1 MRLRL
6 PSCPGIGTLARR
18 ALCPGVVA
26 GLVLFVLPEALW
38 AAQGGAP
45 AVENGVRTFFG
56 LSPRAT
62 IWVVAQLHLL
72 FAAFVLGVPIFAVI
86 VEFIGWRTGDQRYDR
101 MAREFVKL
109 LTVAFATTAALGGLL
124 AFTLFGL
131 YPAFSGYFIS
141 IFSPSLFIYAAF
153 FFVETGI
160 LYSYYYSWD
169 RLADRKGFHIAL
181 GVLLNLAGT
190 ILVFISNAW
199 ASYMMSPTGVDE
211 TGTFVG
217 TTMQAVANPLWMP
230 LNIHRL
236 LGNVAFG
243 GFLVGAYAAVKFL
256 AARTEARRAHYD
268 WMGYVGNFIG
278 LAALIPLPFAGYYLG
293 REIYSASPVMGNNM
307 MGGAFSWTFILQ
319 GLLVGLLF
327 MIGNYYLWSGMNRI
341 PGAERYQRFV
351 KYFNVIL
358 IVCVAIW
365 LTPRNL
371 PLSAEEQLALGGQV
385 HPLLGYF
392 GLMAAKNAVINLII
406 LTTFASFLLYR
417 RANKTDLVPLSEQGG
432 AAKLVLVLSGGL
444 CLVLLGWYA
453 SVLFTLP
460 PESVGLGPEGAV
472 FIRIPAVLLVATML
486 AVVLCVGLALRD
498 RGHLAQVIY
507 VATVALA
514 VVGFLGVYGFVVM
527 VQANPL
533 LRQVAATQWL
543 ILMSGLILVTAI
555 DVLLFRGARSLGAIR
570 WGEVTARSQY
580 ALIAL
585 CVTTV
590 LTMGLMG
597 FVRSGLREG
606 WHIYGVLRDTS
617 EWGFTPTTAVMT
629 QMVGGITLVF
639 LAVVS
644 FLFWLSGLN
653 DPEDVIPR
661 ADNPLG
667 PVLEPAGQ
675 PTAGEGP

>member
-1 MRLRL
+1 MY
-6 PSCPGIGTLARR
+6 
-18 ALCPGVVA
+18 VY
-26 GLVLFVLPEALW
+26 
-38 AAQGGAP
+38 
-45 AVENGVRTFFG
+45 AV
-56 LSPRAT
+56 
-62 IWVVAQLHLL
+62 
-72 FAAFVLGVPIFAVI
+72 
-86 VEFIGWRTGDQRYDR
+86 
-101 MAREFVKL
+101 
-109 LTVAFATTAALGGLL
+109 
-124 AFTLFGL
+124 
-131 YPAFSGYFIS
+131 
-141 IFSPSLFIYAAF
+141 F

-169 RLADRKGFHIAL
+169 RLKRHKGVHITL

-199 ASYMMSPTGVDE
+199 ASYMMSPVGVDE

-217 TTMQAVANPLWMP
+217 TTMEAVMNPLWMP

-243 GFLVGAYAAVKFL
+243 GFVVGAYAAVKFL
-256 AARTEARRAHYD
+256 AARTEERRAHYD

-307 MGGAFSWTFILQ
+307 MGGEFSWTFILQ
-319 GLLVGLLF
+319 AALVGLLF
-327 MIGNYYLWSGMNRI
+327 IIGNYYLWSGMNRI

-371 PLSAEEQLALGGQV
+371 PMSAEEQLALGGQV
-385 HPLLGYF
+385 HPVLGYF
-392 GLMAAKNAVINLII
+392 GLMAAKNAVINFII

-417 RANKTDLVPLSEQGG
+417 RANKTDLVPVSEQGG
-432 AAKLVLVLSGGL
+432 GATTLMLLAGAL
-444 CLVLLGWYA
+444 CLLILGWYA
-453 SVLFTLP
+453 GVMFTLP
-460 PESVGLGPEGAV
+460 PDSLGLGPEKAIYV
-472 FIRIPAVLLVATML
+472 RIPALLLVVTMV
-486 AVVLCVGLALRD
+486 AVVVCVVLCLRD
-498 RGHLAQVIY
+498 KGRLAQVVY
-507 VATVALA
+507 MAMVALMS
-514 VVGFLGVYGFVVM
+514 VGVLGVYGFVVM

-543 ILMSGLILVTAI
+543 ILMSALILVTAI
-555 DVLLFRGARSLGAIR
+555 DVLLFRGARSLGPIR

-585 CVTTV
+585 CVTIV

-597 FVRSGLREG
+597 FVRSGLREN
-606 WHIYGVLRDTS
+606 WHIYGVVRDTS

-629 QMVGGITLVF
+629 QMVGGITLLF
-639 LAVVS
+639 LTAVS
-644 FLFWLSGLN
+644 FLFWLSGL
-653 DPEDVIPR
+653 DEKEHVPES
-661 ADNPLG
+661 
-667 PVLEPAGQ
+667 AGSD
-675 PTAGEGP
+675 

>member
-1 MRLRL
+1 MTIPGLFL
-6 PSCPGIGTLARR
+6 PDLIGAVQ
-18 ALCPGVVA
+18 AA
-26 GLVLFVLPEALW
+26 GGGGEA
-38 AAQGGAP
+38 
-45 AVENGVRTFFG
+45 VRTFFG

-101 MAREFVKL
+101 LAREFIKL

-131 YPAFSGYFIS
+131 YPAFSTYFVS
-141 IFSPSLFIYAAF
+141 IFSPSMYVYAVF

-169 RLADRKGFHIAL
+169 RLKRHKGVHITL

-199 ASYMMSPTGVDE
+199 ASYMMSPVGVDE

-217 TTMQAVANPLWMP
+217 TTMEAVMNPLWMP

-243 GFLVGAYAAVKFL
+243 GFVVGAYAAVKFL
-256 AARTEARRAHYD
+256 AARTEERRAHYD

-307 MGGAFSWTFILQ
+307 MGGEFSWTFILQ
-319 GLLVGLLF
+319 AALVGLLF
-327 MIGNYYLWSGMNRI
+327 IVGNYYLWSGMNRI

-371 PLSAEEQLALGGQV
+371 PMSAEEQLALGGQV
-385 HPLLGYF
+385 HPVLGYF
-392 GLMAAKNAVINLII
+392 GLMAAKNAVINFII

-417 RANKTDLVPLSEQGG
+417 RANKTDLVPVSEQGG
-432 AAKLVLVLSGGL
+432 GATTLMLLAGAL
-444 CLVLLGWYA
+444 CLLILGWYA
-453 SVLFTLP
+453 GVMFTLP
-460 PESVGLGPEGAV
+460 PDSLGLGPEKAIYV
-472 FIRIPAVLLVATML
+472 RIPALLLVVTMV
-486 AVVLCVGLALRD
+486 AVVVCVVLCLRD
-498 RGHLAQVIY
+498 KGRLAQVVY
-507 VATVALA
+507 MAMVALMS
-514 VVGFLGVYGFVVM
+514 VGVLGVYGFVVM

-543 ILMSGLILVTAI
+543 ILMSALILVTAI
-555 DVLLFRGARSLGAIR
+555 DVLLFRGARSLGPIR

-585 CVTTV
+585 CVTIV

-597 FVRSGLREG
+597 FVRSGLREN
-606 WHIYGVLRDTS
+606 WHIYGVVRDTS

-629 QMVGGITLVF
+629 QMVGGITLLF
-639 LAVVS
+639 LTAVS
-644 FLFWLSGLN
+644 FLFWLSGL
-653 DPEDVIPR
+653 DEKEHVP
-661 ADNPLG
+661 
-667 PVLEPAGQ
+667 EPAGSD
-675 PTAGEGP
+675 

>member
-1 MRLRL
+1 VTTTIPGLFL
-6 PSCPGIGTLARR
+6 PDLIGAVQ
-18 ALCPGVVA
+18 AA
-26 GLVLFVLPEALW
+26 GGGGEA
-38 AAQGGAP
+38 
-45 AVENGVRTFFG
+45 VRTFFG

-101 MAREFVKL
+101 LAREFIKL

-131 YPAFSGYFIS
+131 YPAFSTYFVS
-141 IFSPSLFIYAAF
+141 IFSPSMYVYAVF

-169 RLADRKGFHIAL
+169 RLKRHKGVHITL

-199 ASYMMSPTGVDE
+199 ASYMMSPVGVDE

-217 TTMQAVANPLWMP
+217 TTMEAVMNPLWMP

-243 GFLVGAYAAVKFL
+243 GFVVGAYAAVKFL
-256 AARTEARRAHYD
+256 AARTEERRAHYD

-307 MGGAFSWTFILQ
+307 MGGEFSWTFILQ
-319 GLLVGLLF
+319 AALVGLLF
-327 MIGNYYLWSGMNRI
+327 IVGNYYLWSGMNRI
-341 PGAERYQRFV
+341 PGAERYQKFV

-371 PLSAEEQLALGGQV
+371 PMSAEEQLALGGQV
-385 HPLLGYF
+385 HPVLGYF
-392 GLMAAKNAVINLII
+392 GLMAAKNAVINFII

-417 RANKTDLVPLSEQGG
+417 RANKTDLVPVSEQGG
-432 AAKLVLVLSGGL
+432 GAATLMLLAGAL
-444 CLVLLGWYA
+444 CLLILGWYA
-453 SVLFTLP
+453 GVMFTLP
-460 PESVGLGPEGAV
+460 PDSLGLGPEKAIYV
-472 FIRIPAVLLVATML
+472 RIPAFLLVVTMV
-486 AVVLCVGLALRD
+486 AVVVCVVLCLRD
-498 RGHLAQVIY
+498 KGRLAQVVYMAI
-507 VATVALA
+507 VAL
-514 VVGFLGVYGFVVM
+514 VSVGVLGVYGFVVM

-543 ILMSGLILVTAI
+543 ILMSALILVTAM
-555 DVLLFRGARSLGAIR
+555 DVLLFRGARSLGPIR

-585 CVTTV
+585 CVTIV

-597 FVRSGLREG
+597 FVRSGLREN
-606 WHIYGVLRDTS
+606 WHIYGVMRDTS

-629 QMVGGITLVF
+629 QMVGGITLLF
-639 LAVVS
+639 LTVVS
-644 FLFWLSGLN
+644 FLFWLSGL
-653 DPEDVIPR
+653 DEKEHVP
-661 ADNPLG
+661 
-667 PVLEPAGQ
+667 EPAGSD
-675 PTAGEGP
+675 

>member
-1 MRLRL
+1 MTIPGLFL
-6 PSCPGIGTLARR
+6 PDLIGAVQ
-18 ALCPGVVA
+18 AVG
-26 GLVLFVLPEALW
+26 GGGEA
-38 AAQGGAP
+38 
-45 AVENGVRTFFG
+45 VRTFFG

-101 MAREFVKL
+101 LAREFIKL

-131 YPAFSGYFIS
+131 YPAFSTYFVS
-141 IFSPSLFIYAAF
+141 IFSPSMYVYAVF

-169 RLADRKGFHIAL
+169 RLKRHKGVHITL

-199 ASYMMSPTGVDE
+199 ASYMMSPVGVDE

-217 TTMQAVANPLWMP
+217 TTMEAVMNPLWMP

-243 GFLVGAYAAVKFL
+243 GFVVGAYAAVKFL
-256 AARTEARRAHYD
+256 AARTEERRAHYD

-307 MGGAFSWTFILQ
+307 MGGEFSWTFILQ
-319 GLLVGLLF
+319 AALVGLLF
-327 MIGNYYLWSGMNRI
+327 IIGNYYLWSGMNRI

-371 PLSAEEQLALGGQV
+371 PMSAEEQLALGGQV
-385 HPLLGYF
+385 HPVLGYF

-417 RANKTDLVPLSEQGG
+417 RANKTDLVPVSEQGG
-432 AAKLVLVLSGGL
+432 GATTLMLLAGAL
-444 CLVLLGWYA
+444 CLLILGWYA
-453 SVLFTLP
+453 GVMFTLSP
-460 PESVGLGPEGAV
+460 DSLGLGPEKAIYV
-472 FIRIPAVLLVATML
+472 RIPALLLVVTMV
-486 AVVLCVGLALRD
+486 AVVVCVVLCLRD
-498 RGHLAQVIY
+498 KGRLAQVVY
-507 VATVALA
+507 MAMVALMS
-514 VVGFLGVYGFVVM
+514 VGVLGVYGFVVM

-543 ILMSGLILVTAI
+543 ILMSALILVTAI
-555 DVLLFRGARSLGAIR
+555 DVLLFRGARSLGPIR

-585 CVTTV
+585 CVTIV

-597 FVRSGLREG
+597 FVRSGLREN
-606 WHIYGVLRDTS
+606 WHIYGVVRDTS

-629 QMVGGITLVF
+629 QMVGGITLLF
-639 LAVVS
+639 LTAVS
-644 FLFWLSGLN
+644 FLFWLSGL
-653 DPEDVIPR
+653 DEKEHVPES
-661 ADNPLG
+661 
-667 PVLEPAGQ
+667 AGSD
-675 PTAGEGP
+675 

>member
-1 MRLRL
+1 VTITI
-6 PSCPGIGTLARR
+6 PGLFLADLIGAVQ
-18 ALCPGVVA
+18 AA
-26 GLVLFVLPEALW
+26 GGGGEA
-38 AAQGGAP
+38 
-45 AVENGVRTFFG
+45 VRTFFG

-86 VEFIGWRTGDQRYDR
+86 VEFIGWRTDDQRYDR
-101 MAREFVKL
+101 LAREFIKL

-131 YPAFSGYFIS
+131 YPAFSTYFVS
-141 IFSPSLFIYAAF
+141 IFSPSMYVYAVF

-169 RLADRKGFHIAL
+169 RLKRHKGVHITL

-199 ASYMMSPTGVDE
+199 ASYMMSPVGVDE

-217 TTMQAVANPLWMP
+217 TTMEAVMNPLWMP

-243 GFLVGAYAAVKFL
+243 GFVVGAYAAVKFL
-256 AARTEARRAHYD
+256 AARTEERRAHYD

-307 MGGAFSWTFILQ
+307 MGGEFSWTFILQ
-319 GLLVGLLF
+319 AALVGLLF
-327 MIGNYYLWSGMNRI
+327 IVGNYYLWSGMNRI

-371 PLSAEEQLALGGQV
+371 PMSAEEQLALGGQV
-385 HPLLGYF
+385 HPVLGYF
-392 GLMAAKNAVINLII
+392 GLMAAKNAVINFII

-417 RANKTDLVPLSEQGG
+417 RANKTDLVPVSEQGG
-432 AAKLVLVLSGGL
+432 GATTLMLLAGAL
-444 CLVLLGWYA
+444 CLLILGWYA
-453 SVLFTLP
+453 GVMFTLP
-460 PESVGLGPEGAV
+460 PDSLGLGPEKAIYV
-472 FIRIPAVLLVATML
+472 RIPALLLVVTMV
-486 AVVLCVGLALRD
+486 AVVVCVVLCLRD
-498 RGHLAQVIY
+498 KGRLAQVVY
-507 VATVALA
+507 MAMVALMS
-514 VVGFLGVYGFVVM
+514 VGVLGVYGFVVM

-543 ILMSGLILVTAI
+543 ILMSALILVTAI
-555 DVLLFRGARSLGAIR
+555 DVLLFRGARSLGPIR

-585 CVTTV
+585 CVTIV

-597 FVRSGLREG
+597 FVRSGLREN
-606 WHIYGVLRDTS
+606 WHIYGVVRDTS

-629 QMVGGITLVF
+629 QMVGGITLLF
-639 LAVVS
+639 LTVVS
-644 FLFWLSGLN
+644 FLFWLSGL
-653 DPEDVIPR
+653 DEKEHVP
-661 ADNPLG
+661 
-667 PVLEPAGQ
+667 EPAGSD
-675 PTAGEGP
+675 

>member
-1 MRLRL
+1 MTIPGLFL
-6 PSCPGIGTLARR
+6 PDLIGAVQ
-18 ALCPGVVA
+18 AVG
-26 GLVLFVLPEALW
+26 GGGEA
-38 AAQGGAP
+38 
-45 AVENGVRTFFG
+45 VRTFFG

-101 MAREFVKL
+101 LAREFIKL

-131 YPAFSGYFIS
+131 YPAFSTYFVS
-141 IFSPSLFIYAAF
+141 IFSPSMYVYAVF

-169 RLADRKGFHIAL
+169 RLKRHKGVHITL

-199 ASYMMSPTGVDE
+199 ASYMMSPVGVDE

-217 TTMQAVANPLWMP
+217 TTMEAVMNPLWMP

-243 GFLVGAYAAVKFL
+243 GFVVGAYAAVKFL
-256 AARTEARRAHYD
+256 AARTEERRAHYD

-307 MGGAFSWTFILQ
+307 MGGEFSWTFILQ
-319 GLLVGLLF
+319 AALVGLLF
-327 MIGNYYLWSGMNRI
+327 IVGNYYLWSGMNRI

-371 PLSAEEQLALGGQV
+371 PMSAEEQLALGGQV
-385 HPLLGYF
+385 HPVLGYF

-417 RANKTDLVPLSEQGG
+417 RANKTDLVPVSEQGG
-432 AAKLVLVLSGGL
+432 GATTLMLLAGAL
-444 CLVLLGWYA
+444 CLLILGWYA
-453 SVLFTLP
+453 GVMFTLSP
-460 PESVGLGPEGAV
+460 DSLGLGPEKAIYV
-472 FIRIPAVLLVATML
+472 RIPALLLVVTMV
-486 AVVLCVGLALRD
+486 AVVVCVVLCLRD
-498 RGHLAQVIY
+498 KGRLAQVVY
-507 VATVALA
+507 MAMVALMS
-514 VVGFLGVYGFVVM
+514 VGVLGVYGFVVM

-543 ILMSGLILVTAI
+543 ILMSALILVTAI
-555 DVLLFRGARSLGAIR
+555 DVLLFRGARSLGPIR

-585 CVTTV
+585 CVTIV

-597 FVRSGLREG
+597 FVRSGLREN
-606 WHIYGVLRDTS
+606 WHIYGVVRDTS

-629 QMVGGITLVF
+629 QMVGGITLLF
-639 LAVVS
+639 LTAVS
-644 FLFWLSGLN
+644 FLFWLSGL
-653 DPEDVIPR
+653 DEKEHVP
-661 ADNPLG
+661 
-667 PVLEPAGQ
+667 EPAGSD
-675 PTAGEGP
+675 

>member
-1 MRLRL
+1 MTITI
-6 PSCPGIGTLARR
+6 PGLFLADLIGAVQ
-18 ALCPGVVA
+18 AA
-26 GLVLFVLPEALW
+26 GGGGEA
-38 AAQGGAP
+38 
-45 AVENGVRTFFG
+45 VRTFFG

-101 MAREFVKL
+101 LAREFIKL

-131 YPAFSGYFIS
+131 YPAFSTYFVS
-141 IFSPSLFIYAAF
+141 IFSPSMYVYAVF

-169 RLADRKGFHIAL
+169 RLKRHKGVHITL

-199 ASYMMSPTGVDE
+199 ASYMMSPVGVDE

-217 TTMQAVANPLWMP
+217 TTMEAVMNPLWMP

-243 GFLVGAYAAVKFL
+243 GFVVGAYAAVKFL
-256 AARTEARRAHYD
+256 AARTEERRAHYD

-307 MGGAFSWTFILQ
+307 MGGEFSWTFILQ
-319 GLLVGLLF
+319 AALVGLLF
-327 MIGNYYLWSGMNRI
+327 IVGNYYLWSGMNRI

-371 PLSAEEQLALGGQV
+371 PMSAEEQLALGGQV
-385 HPLLGYF
+385 HPVLGYF

-417 RANKTDLVPLSEQGG
+417 RANKTDLVPVSEQGG
-432 AAKLVLVLSGGL
+432 GATTLMLLAGAL
-444 CLVLLGWYA
+444 CLLILGWYA
-453 SVLFTLP
+453 GVVFTLSP
-460 PESVGLGPEGAV
+460 DSLGLGPEKAIYV
-472 FIRIPAVLLVATML
+472 RIPALLLVVTMV
-486 AVVLCVGLALRD
+486 AVVVCVVLCLRD
-498 RGHLAQVIY
+498 KGRLAQVVY
-507 VATVALA
+507 MAMVALMS
-514 VVGFLGVYGFVVM
+514 VGVLGVYGFVVM

-543 ILMSGLILVTAI
+543 ILMSALILVTAI
-555 DVLLFRGARSLGAIR
+555 DVLLFRGARSLGPIR

-585 CVTTV
+585 CVTIV

-597 FVRSGLREG
+597 FVRSGLREN
-606 WHIYGVLRDTS
+606 WHIYGVVRDTS

-629 QMVGGITLVF
+629 QMVGGITLLF
-639 LAVVS
+639 LTAVS
-644 FLFWLSGLN
+644 FLFWLSGL
-653 DPEDVIPR
+653 DEKEHVP
-661 ADNPLG
+661 
-667 PVLEPAGQ
+667 EPAGSD
-675 PTAGEGP
+675 

>member
-1 MRLRL
+1 MTIPGLFL
-6 PSCPGIGTLARR
+6 PDLIGAVQ
-18 ALCPGVVA
+18 AA
-26 GLVLFVLPEALW
+26 GGGGEA
-38 AAQGGAP
+38 
-45 AVENGVRTFFG
+45 VRTFFG

-101 MAREFVKL
+101 LAREFIKL

-131 YPAFSGYFIS
+131 YPAFSTYFVS
-141 IFSPSLFIYAAF
+141 IFSPSMYVYAVF

-169 RLADRKGFHIAL
+169 RLKRHKGVHITL

-199 ASYMMSPTGVDE
+199 ASYMMSPVGVDE

-217 TTMQAVANPLWMP
+217 TTMEAVMNPLWMP

-243 GFLVGAYAAVKFL
+243 GFVVGAYAAVKFL
-256 AARTEARRAHYD
+256 AARTEERRAHYD

-307 MGGAFSWTFILQ
+307 MGGEFSWTFILQ
-319 GLLVGLLF
+319 AALVGLLF
-327 MIGNYYLWSGMNRI
+327 IVGNYYLWSGMNRI

-371 PLSAEEQLALGGQV
+371 PMSAEEQLALGGQV
-385 HPLLGYF
+385 HPVLGYF

-417 RANKTDLVPLSEQGG
+417 RANKTDLVPVSEQGG
-432 AAKLVLVLSGGL
+432 GATTLMLLAGAL
-444 CLVLLGWYA
+444 CLLILGWYA
-453 SVLFTLP
+453 GVMFTLP
-460 PESVGLGPEGAV
+460 PDSLGLGPEKAIYV
-472 FIRIPAVLLVATML
+472 RIPALLLVVTMV
-486 AVVLCVGLALRD
+486 AVVVCVVLCLRD
-498 RGHLAQVIY
+498 KGRLAQVVY
-507 VATVALA
+507 MAMVALMS
-514 VVGFLGVYGFVVM
+514 VGVLGVYGFVVM

-543 ILMSGLILVTAI
+543 ILMSALILVTAI
-555 DVLLFRGARSLGAIR
+555 DVLLFRGARSLGPIR

-585 CVTTV
+585 CVTIV

-597 FVRSGLREG
+597 FVRSGLREN
-606 WHIYGVLRDTS
+606 WHIYGVVRDTS

-629 QMVGGITLVF
+629 QMVGGITLLF
-639 LAVVS
+639 LTAVS
-644 FLFWLSGLN
+644 FLFWLSGL
-653 DPEDVIPR
+653 DEKEHVP
-661 ADNPLG
+661 
-667 PVLEPAGQ
+667 EPAGSD
-675 PTAGEGP
+675 

>member
-1 MRLRL
+1 VTITI
-6 PSCPGIGTLARR
+6 PGLFLADLIGAVQ
-18 ALCPGVVA
+18 AA
-26 GLVLFVLPEALW
+26 GGGGEA
-38 AAQGGAP
+38 
-45 AVENGVRTFFG
+45 VRTFFG

-101 MAREFVKL
+101 LAREFIKL

-131 YPAFSGYFIS
+131 YPAFSTYFVS
-141 IFSPSLFIYAAF
+141 IFSPSMYVYAVF

-169 RLADRKGFHIAL
+169 RLKRHKGVHITL

-199 ASYMMSPTGVDE
+199 ASYMMSPVGVDE

-217 TTMQAVANPLWMP
+217 TTMEAVMNPLWMP

-243 GFLVGAYAAVKFL
+243 GFVVGAYAAVKFL
-256 AARTEARRAHYD
+256 AARTEERRAHYD

-307 MGGAFSWTFILQ
+307 MGGEFSWTFILQ
-319 GLLVGLLF
+319 AALVGLLF
-327 MIGNYYLWSGMNRI
+327 IVGNYYLWSGMNRI

-371 PLSAEEQLALGGQV
+371 PMSAEEQLALGGQV
-385 HPLLGYF
+385 HPVLGYF
-392 GLMAAKNAVINLII
+392 GLMAAKNAVINFII

-417 RANKTDLVPLSEQGG
+417 RANKTDLVPVSEQGG
-432 AAKLVLVLSGGL
+432 GATTLMLLAGAL
-444 CLVLLGWYA
+444 CLLILGWYA
-453 SVLFTLP
+453 GVMFTLSP
-460 PESVGLGPEGAV
+460 DSLGLGPEKAIYV
-472 FIRIPAVLLVATML
+472 RIPALLLVVTMV
-486 AVVLCVGLALRD
+486 AVVVCVVLCLRD
-498 RGHLAQVIY
+498 KGRLAQVVY
-507 VATVALA
+507 MAMVALMS
-514 VVGFLGVYGFVVM
+514 VGVLGVYGFVVM

-543 ILMSGLILVTAI
+543 ILMSALILVTAI
-555 DVLLFRGARSLGAIR
+555 DVLLFRGARSLGPIR

-585 CVTTV
+585 CVTIV

-597 FVRSGLREG
+597 FVRSGLREN
-606 WHIYGVLRDTS
+606 WHIYGVVRDTS

-629 QMVGGITLVF
+629 QMVGGITLLF
-639 LAVVS
+639 LTAVS
-644 FLFWLSGLN
+644 FLFWLSGL
-653 DPEDVIPR
+653 DEKEHVPES
-661 ADNPLG
+661 
-667 PVLEPAGQ
+667 AGSD
-675 PTAGEGP
+675 

>member
-1 MRLRL
+1 MTIPGLFL
-6 PSCPGIGTLARR
+6 PDLIGAVQ
-18 ALCPGVVA
+18 AVG
-26 GLVLFVLPEALW
+26 GGGEA
-38 AAQGGAP
+38 
-45 AVENGVRTFFG
+45 VRTFFG

-101 MAREFVKL
+101 LAREFIKL

-131 YPAFSGYFIS
+131 YPAFSTYFVS
-141 IFSPSLFIYAAF
+141 IFSPSMYVYAVF

-169 RLADRKGFHIAL
+169 RLKRHKGVHITL
-181 GVLLNLAGT
+181 GVLLNVAGT

-199 ASYMMSPTGVDE
+199 ASYMMSPVGVDE

-217 TTMQAVANPLWMP
+217 TTMEAVMNPLWMP

-243 GFLVGAYAAVKFL
+243 GFVVGAYAAVKFL
-256 AARTEARRAHYD
+256 AARTEERRAHYD

-307 MGGAFSWTFILQ
+307 MGGEFSWTFILQ
-319 GLLVGLLF
+319 AALVGLLF
-327 MIGNYYLWSGMNRI
+327 IVGNYYLWSGMNRI

-371 PLSAEEQLALGGQV
+371 PMSAEEQLALGGQV
-385 HPLLGYF
+385 HPVLGYF
-392 GLMAAKNAVINLII
+392 GLMAAKNAVINFII

-417 RANKTDLVPLSEQGG
+417 RANKTDLVPVSEQGG
-432 AAKLVLVLSGGL
+432 GATTLMLLAGAL
-444 CLVLLGWYA
+444 CLLILGWYA
-453 SVLFTLP
+453 GVMFTLP
-460 PESVGLGPEGAV
+460 PDSLGLGPEKAIYV
-472 FIRIPAVLLVATML
+472 RIPALLLVVTMV
-486 AVVLCVGLALRD
+486 AVVVCVVLCLRD
-498 RGHLAQVIY
+498 KGRLAQVVY
-507 VATVALA
+507 MAMVALMS
-514 VVGFLGVYGFVVM
+514 VGVLGVYGFVVM

-543 ILMSGLILVTAI
+543 ILMSALILVTAI
-555 DVLLFRGARSLGAIR
+555 DVLLFRGARSLGPIR

-585 CVTTV
+585 CVTIV

-597 FVRSGLREG
+597 FVRSGLREN
-606 WHIYGVLRDTS
+606 WHIYGVVRDTS

-629 QMVGGITLVF
+629 QMVGGITLLF
-639 LAVVS
+639 LTAVS
-644 FLFWLSGLN
+644 FLFWLSGL
-653 DPEDVIPR
+653 DEKEHVP
-661 ADNPLG
+661 
-667 PVLEPAGQ
+667 EPAGSD
-675 PTAGEGP
+675 

>member
-1 MRLRL
+1 MTITI
-6 PSCPGIGTLARR
+6 PGLFLADLIGAVQ
-18 ALCPGVVA
+18 AA
-26 GLVLFVLPEALW
+26 GGGGEA
-38 AAQGGAP
+38 
-45 AVENGVRTFFG
+45 VRTFFG

-101 MAREFVKL
+101 LAREFIKL

-131 YPAFSGYFIS
+131 YPAFSTYFVS
-141 IFSPSLFIYAAF
+141 IFSPSMYVYAVF

-169 RLADRKGFHIAL
+169 RLKRHKGVHITL

-199 ASYMMSPTGVDE
+199 ASYMMSPVGVDE

-217 TTMQAVANPLWMP
+217 TTMEAVMNPLWMP

-243 GFLVGAYAAVKFL
+243 GFVVGAYAAVKFL
-256 AARTEARRAHYD
+256 AARTEERRAHYD

-307 MGGAFSWTFILQ
+307 MGGEFSWTFILQ
-319 GLLVGLLF
+319 AALVGLLF
-327 MIGNYYLWSGMNRI
+327 IVGNYYLWSGMNRI

-371 PLSAEEQLALGGQV
+371 PMSAEEQLALGGQV
-385 HPLLGYF
+385 HPVLGYF

-417 RANKTDLVPLSEQGG
+417 RANKTDLVPVSEQGG
-432 AAKLVLVLSGGL
+432 GATTLMLLAGAL
-444 CLVLLGWYA
+444 CLLILGWYA
-453 SVLFTLP
+453 GVMFTLSP
-460 PESVGLGPEGAV
+460 DSLGLGPEKAIYV
-472 FIRIPAVLLVATML
+472 RIPALLLVVTMV
-486 AVVLCVGLALRD
+486 AVVVCVVLCLRD
-498 RGHLAQVIY
+498 KGRLAQVVY
-507 VATVALA
+507 MAMVALMS
-514 VVGFLGVYGFVVM
+514 VGVLGVYGFVVM

-543 ILMSGLILVTAI
+543 ILMSALILVTAI
-555 DVLLFRGARSLGAIR
+555 DVLLFRGARSLGPIR

-585 CVTTV
+585 CVTIV

-597 FVRSGLREG
+597 FVRSGLREN
-606 WHIYGVLRDTS
+606 WHIYGVVRDTS

-629 QMVGGITLVF
+629 QMVGGITLLF
-639 LAVVS
+639 LTAVS
-644 FLFWLSGLN
+644 FLFWLSGL
-653 DPEDVIPR
+653 DEKEHVP
-661 ADNPLG
+661 
-667 PVLEPAGQ
+667 EPAGSD
-675 PTAGEGP
+675 

>member
-1 MRLRL
+1 MTLRLRRSSFL
-6 PSCPGIGTLARR
+6 GTSTLARL
-18 ALCPGVVA
+18 ALSPGVVA
-26 GLVLFVLPEALW
+26 GLLLLVLLPEVLW
-38 AAQGGAP
+38 AAQGEAP
-45 AVENGVRTFFG
+45 AAHSGVRTFFG

-62 IWVVAQLHLL
+62 IWAVAQLHLL

-101 MAREFVKL
+101 LAREFVRL

-131 YPAFSGYFIS
+131 YPTFSNYFIS
-141 IFSPSLFIYAAF
+141 IFAPSLYVYAVF

-169 RLADRKGFHIAL
+169 RLANRKGLHITL
-181 GVLLNLAGT
+181 GVLLNVAGT
-190 ILVFISNAW
+190 ILVFIGNAW
-199 ASYMMSPTGVDE
+199 ASYMMSPVGVDE

-217 TTMQAVANPLWMP
+217 TTMEAVANPLWMP
-230 LNIHRL
+230 LNIHRV

-243 GFLVGAYAAVKFL
+243 GFVVGAYAAVKFL

-293 REIYSASPVMGNNM
+293 REIYSASAVMGNNM

-341 PGAERYQRFV
+341 PGADRYQRFV

-385 HPLLGYF
+385 HPVLGYF

-417 RANKTDLVPLSEQGG
+417 RANKTDLVPVSEQGG
-432 AAKLVLVLSGGL
+432 GAAMVMVLSGGL
-444 CLVLLGWYA
+444 CLLLLGWYA
-453 SVLFTLP
+453 RVLFTLP
-460 PESVGLGPEGAV
+460 PESLGLGQERAV
-472 FIRIPAVLLVATML
+472 YIRIPALLLVATML
-486 AVVLCVGLALRD
+486 AVVLGVVLALRD
-498 RGHLAQVIY
+498 RGHLAQMIY
-507 VATVALA
+507 MAVVALGS
-514 VVGFLGVYGFVVM
+514 VGFLGVYGFIVM
-527 VQANPL
+527 AQANPL
-533 LRQVAATQWL
+533 LRQVAAAQWL

-585 CVTTV
+585 CVTIV

-597 FVRSGLREG
+597 FVRSGLRED
-606 WHIYGVLRDTS
+606 WHIYGVMRDTS
-617 EWGFTPTTAVMT
+617 QWGFTPTTAVMT
-629 QMVGGITLVF
+629 QMVGAITLVF
-639 LAVVS
+639 LAAVA
-644 FLFWLSGLN
+644 FLFWLSGLS
-653 DPEDVIPR
+653 DKEDVLTGPGDPLPR
-661 ADNPLG
+661 R
-667 PVLEPAGQ
+667 PVLEPAGSD
-675 PTAGEGP
+675 

>member
-1 MRLRL
+1 VTITI
-6 PSCPGIGTLARR
+6 PGLFLADLIGAVQ
-18 ALCPGVVA
+18 AA
-26 GLVLFVLPEALW
+26 GGGGEA
-38 AAQGGAP
+38 
-45 AVENGVRTFFG
+45 VRTFFG

-101 MAREFVKL
+101 LAREFIKL

-131 YPAFSGYFIS
+131 YPAFSTYFVS
-141 IFSPSLFIYAAF
+141 IFSPSMYVYAVF

-169 RLADRKGFHIAL
+169 RLKRHKGVHITL

-199 ASYMMSPTGVDE
+199 ASYMMSPVGVDE

-217 TTMQAVANPLWMP
+217 TTMEAVMNPLWMP

-243 GFLVGAYAAVKFL
+243 GFVVGAYAAVKFL
-256 AARTEARRAHYD
+256 AARTEERRAHYD

-307 MGGAFSWTFILQ
+307 MGGEFSWTFILQ
-319 GLLVGLLF
+319 AALVGLLF
-327 MIGNYYLWSGMNRI
+327 IIGNYYLWSGMNRI

-371 PLSAEEQLALGGQV
+371 PMSAEEQLALGGQV
-385 HPLLGYF
+385 HPVLGYF
-392 GLMAAKNAVINLII
+392 GLMAAKNAVINFII

-417 RANKTDLVPLSEQGG
+417 RANKTDLVPVSEQGG
-432 AAKLVLVLSGGL
+432 GATTLMLLAGAL
-444 CLVLLGWYA
+444 CLLILGWYA
-453 SVLFTLP
+453 GVMFTLP
-460 PESVGLGPEGAV
+460 PDSLGLGPEKAIYV
-472 FIRIPAVLLVATML
+472 RIPALLLVVTMV
-486 AVVLCVGLALRD
+486 AVVVCVVLCLRD
-498 RGHLAQVIY
+498 KGRLAQVVY
-507 VATVALA
+507 MAMVALMS
-514 VVGFLGVYGFVVM
+514 VGVLGVYGFVVM

-543 ILMSGLILVTAI
+543 ILMSALILVTAI
-555 DVLLFRGARSLGAIR
+555 DVLLFRGARSLGPIR

-585 CVTTV
+585 CVTIV

-597 FVRSGLREG
+597 FVRSGLREN
-606 WHIYGVLRDTS
+606 WHIYGVVRDTS

-629 QMVGGITLVF
+629 QMVGGITLLF
-639 LAVVS
+639 LTAVS
-644 FLFWLSGLN
+644 FLFWLSGL
-653 DPEDVIPR
+653 DEKEHVPES
-661 ADNPLG
+661 
-667 PVLEPAGQ
+667 AGSD
-675 PTAGEGP
+675 

>member
-1 MRLRL
+1 MSLDL
-6 PSCPGIGTLARR
+6 LS
-18 ALCPGVVA
+18 
-26 GLVLFVLPEALW
+26 
-38 AAQGGAP
+38 AAQAAVGGGEA
-45 AVENGVRTFFG
+45 VRTFFG

-101 MAREFVKL
+101 LAREFIKL

-131 YPAFSGYFIS
+131 YPAFSTYFVS
-141 IFSPSLFIYAAF
+141 IFSPSLYVYAAF

-169 RLADRKGFHIAL
+169 RLRRHKGVHITL
-181 GVLLNLAGT
+181 GVLLNVAGT
-190 ILVFISNAW
+190 VLVFISNAW
-199 ASYMMSPTGVDE
+199 ASYMMSPVGVDE

-217 TTMQAVANPLWMP
+217 TTMEAIANPLWIP

-243 GFLVGAYAAVKFL
+243 GFVVGAYAAVKFL
-256 AARTEARRAHYD
+256 AARTEERRAHYD

-293 REIYSASPVMGNNM
+293 REIYSASSVMGNNM

-319 GLLVGLLF
+319 AVLVGLLF
-327 MIGNYYLWSGMNRI
+327 IIGNYYLWSGMNRI

-371 PLSAEEQLALGGQV
+371 PMSAQEQLSLGGQV
-385 HPLLGYF
+385 HPVLGYF
-392 GLMAAKNAVINLII
+392 GLMAAKNAVINFII

-417 RANKTDLVPLSEQGG
+417 RANKTDLVPVSEQGG
-432 AAKLVLVLSGGL
+432 GAVTLMLLSGGL
-444 CLVLLGWYA
+444 CLLILGWYA
-453 SVLFTLP
+453 GVLFTLP
-460 PESVGLGPEGAV
+460 PDSLGLGPEKA
-472 FIRIPAVLLVATML
+472 FYIRVPAFLLVATML
-486 AVVLCVGLALRD
+486 AVVVCVVLCLRD
-498 RGHLAQVIY
+498 RGHLAQVVY
-507 VATVALA
+507 VAIVALTS
-514 VVGFLGVYGFVVM
+514 VGVLGVYGFVVM

-543 ILMSGLILVTAI
+543 ILMSVLILVTAI

-585 CVTTV
+585 CVTIV

-597 FVRSGLREG
+597 FVRSGLREN
-606 WHIYGVLRDTS
+606 WHIYGVMRDTS

-629 QMVGGITLVF
+629 QMVGGITLLF
-639 LAVVS
+639 LTAVA
-644 FLFWLSGLN
+644 FLFWLSGL
-653 DPEDVIPR
+653 DEKEHVPTEFGEPR
-661 ADNPLG
+661 PRQ
-667 PVLEPAGQ
+667 PVLEPAGSD
-675 PTAGEGP
+675 

>member
-1 MRLRL
+1 MSPDLL
-6 PSCPGIGTLARR
+6 L
-18 ALCPGVVA
+18 
-26 GLVLFVLPEALW
+26 
-38 AAQGGAP
+38 AAQAAIGGGEA
-45 AVENGVRTFFG
+45 VRTFFG

-86 VEFIGWRTGDQRYDR
+86 VEFIGWRTGDQRYDCL
-101 MAREFVKL
+101 AREFIKL

-131 YPAFSGYFIS
+131 YPAFSTYFVS
-141 IFSPSLFIYAAF
+141 IFSPSLYVYAAF

-169 RLADRKGFHIAL
+169 RLRRHKGVHITL
-181 GVLLNLAGT
+181 GVLLNVAGT
-190 ILVFISNAW
+190 VLVFISNAW
-199 ASYMMSPTGVDE
+199 ASYMMSPVGVDE

-217 TTMQAVANPLWMP
+217 TTMEAITNPLWIP

-243 GFLVGAYAAVKFL
+243 GFVVGAYAAVKFL
-256 AARTEARRAHYD
+256 AARTEERRAHYD

-293 REIYSASPVMGNNM
+293 REIYSASSVMGNNM

-319 GLLVGLLF
+319 AVLVGLLF
-327 MIGNYYLWSGMNRI
+327 IIGNYYLWSGMNRI

-351 KYFNVIL
+351 KYFNIIL

-371 PLSAEEQLALGGQV
+371 PMSAQEQLSLGGQV
-385 HPLLGYF
+385 HPVLGYF
-392 GLMAAKNAVINLII
+392 GLMAAKNAVINFII

-417 RANKTDLVPLSEQGG
+417 RANKTDLVPVSEQGG
-432 AAKLVLVLSGGL
+432 GATTLMLLSGGL
-444 CLVLLGWYA
+444 CLLILGWYA
-453 SVLFTLP
+453 GVLFTLRP
-460 PESVGLGPEGAV
+460 DSLGLGPEKAIY
-472 FIRIPAVLLVATML
+472 IRIPAYLLVATMV
-486 AVVLCVGLALRD
+486 AVVVCVVLSLRD
-498 RGHLAQVIY
+498 RGHLAQLVY
-507 VATVALA
+507 VAVVAFA
-514 VVGFLGVYGFVVM
+514 SVGVLGVYGFVVM

-543 ILMSGLILVTAI
+543 ILMSALILVTAI
-555 DVLLFRGARSLGAIR
+555 DVLLFRGARSLGPIR

-585 CVTTV
+585 CVTIV

-597 FVRSGLREG
+597 FVRSGLREN
-606 WHIYGVLRDTS
+606 WHIYGVMRDTS

-629 QMVGGITLVF
+629 QMVGGITLLF
-639 LAVVS
+639 LTAVA
-644 FLFWLSGLN
+644 FLFWLSGL
-653 DPEDVIPR
+653 DEKEHVPTEFEETRPR
-661 ADNPLG
+661 Q
-667 PVLEPAGQ
+667 PVLEPAGSD
-675 PTAGEGP
+675 

>member
-1 MRLRL
+1 MRLCL
-6 PSCPGIGTLARR
+6 PSRPGMGTLARR

-26 GLVLFVLPEALW
+26 GLVLFVLPAALW

-56 LSPRAT
+56 LSPRAM

-141 IFSPSLFIYAAF
+141 IFSPSLYIYAAF

-319 GLLVGLLF
+319 GF
-327 MIGNYYLWSGMNRI
+327 D
-341 PGAERYQRFV
+341 
-351 KYFNVIL
+351 
-358 IVCVAIW
+358 
-365 LTPRNL
+365 
-371 PLSAEEQLALGGQV
+371 LA
-385 HPLLGYF
+385 P
-392 GLMAAKNAVINLII
+392 
-406 LTTFASFLLYR
+406 
-417 RANKTDLVPLSEQGG
+417 
-432 AAKLVLVLSGGL
+432 
-444 CLVLLGWYA
+444 
-453 SVLFTLP
+453 
-460 PESVGLGPEGAV
+460 
-472 FIRIPAVLLVATML
+472 
-486 AVVLCVGLALRD
+486 
-498 RGHLAQVIY
+498 
-507 VATVALA
+507 
-514 VVGFLGVYGFVVM
+514 
-527 VQANPL
+527 
-533 LRQVAATQWL
+533 
-543 ILMSGLILVTAI
+543 
-555 DVLLFRGARSLGAIR
+555 
-570 WGEVTARSQY
+570 
-580 ALIAL
+580 
-585 CVTTV
+585 
-590 LTMGLMG
+590 
-597 FVRSGLREG
+597 
-606 WHIYGVLRDTS
+606 
-617 EWGFTPTTAVMT
+617 
-629 QMVGGITLVF
+629 
-639 LAVVS
+639 
-644 FLFWLSGLN
+644 
-653 DPEDVIPR
+653 
-661 ADNPLG
+661 
-667 PVLEPAGQ
+667 
-675 PTAGEGP
+675 

>member
-1 MRLRL
+1 MTITI
-6 PSCPGIGTLARR
+6 PGLFLADLIGAVQ
-18 ALCPGVVA
+18 AA
-26 GLVLFVLPEALW
+26 GGGGEA
-38 AAQGGAP
+38 
-45 AVENGVRTFFG
+45 VRTFFG

-101 MAREFVKL
+101 LAREFIKL

-131 YPAFSGYFIS
+131 YPAFSTYFVS
-141 IFSPSLFIYAAF
+141 IFSPSMYVYAVF

-169 RLADRKGFHIAL
+169 RLKRHKGVHITL
-181 GVLLNLAGT
+181 GVLLNVAGT

-199 ASYMMSPTGVDE
+199 ASYMMSPVGVDE

-217 TTMQAVANPLWMP
+217 TTMEAVMNPLWMP

-243 GFLVGAYAAVKFL
+243 GFVVGAYAAVKFL
-256 AARTEARRAHYD
+256 AARTEERRAHYD

-307 MGGAFSWTFILQ
+307 MGGEFSWTFILQ
-319 GLLVGLLF
+319 AALVGLLF
-327 MIGNYYLWSGMNRI
+327 IVGNYYLWSGMNRI

-371 PLSAEEQLALGGQV
+371 PMSAEEQLALGGQV
-385 HPLLGYF
+385 HPVLGYF
-392 GLMAAKNAVINLII
+392 GLMAAKNAVINFII

-417 RANKTDLVPLSEQGG
+417 RANKTDLVPVSEQGG
-432 AAKLVLVLSGGL
+432 GATTLMLLAGAL
-444 CLVLLGWYA
+444 CLLILGWYA
-453 SVLFTLP
+453 GVLFTLP
-460 PESVGLGPEGAV
+460 PDSLGLGPEKAIYV
-472 FIRIPAVLLVATML
+472 RIPALLLVVTMV
-486 AVVLCVGLALRD
+486 AVVVCVVLCLRD
-498 RGHLAQVIY
+498 KGRLAQVVY
-507 VATVALA
+507 MAMVALMS
-514 VVGFLGVYGFVVM
+514 VGVLGVYGFVVM

-543 ILMSGLILVTAI
+543 ILMSALILVTAI
-555 DVLLFRGARSLGAIR
+555 DVLLFRGARSLGPIR

-585 CVTTV
+585 CVTIV

-597 FVRSGLREG
+597 FVRSGLREN
-606 WHIYGVLRDTS
+606 WHIYGVVRDTS

-629 QMVGGITLVF
+629 QMVGGITLLF
-639 LAVVS
+639 LTAVS
-644 FLFWLSGLN
+644 FLFWLSGL
-653 DPEDVIPR
+653 DEKEHVP
-661 ADNPLG
+661 
-667 PVLEPAGQ
+667 EPAGSD
-675 PTAGEGP
+675 

>member
-1 MRLRL
+1 MTIPGLFL
-6 PSCPGIGTLARR
+6 PDLIGAVQ
-18 ALCPGVVA
+18 AVG
-26 GLVLFVLPEALW
+26 GGGEA
-38 AAQGGAP
+38 
-45 AVENGVRTFFG
+45 VRTFFG

-101 MAREFVKL
+101 LAREFIKL

-131 YPAFSGYFIS
+131 YPAFSTYFVS
-141 IFSPSLFIYAAF
+141 IFSPSMYVYAVF

-169 RLADRKGFHIAL
+169 RLKRHKGVHITL

-199 ASYMMSPTGVDE
+199 ASYMMSPVGVDE

-217 TTMQAVANPLWMP
+217 TTMEAVMNPLWMP

-243 GFLVGAYAAVKFL
+243 GFVVGAYAAVKFL
-256 AARTEARRAHYD
+256 AARTEERRAHYD

-307 MGGAFSWTFILQ
+307 MGGEFSWTFILQ
-319 GLLVGLLF
+319 AALVGLLF
-327 MIGNYYLWSGMNRI
+327 IVGNYYLWSGMNRI

-371 PLSAEEQLALGGQV
+371 PMSAEEQLALGGQV
-385 HPLLGYF
+385 HPVLGYF
-392 GLMAAKNAVINLII
+392 GLMAAKNAVINFII

-417 RANKTDLVPLSEQGG
+417 RANKTDLVPVSEQGG
-432 AAKLVLVLSGGL
+432 GATTLMLLAGAL
-444 CLVLLGWYA
+444 CLLILGWYA
-453 SVLFTLP
+453 GVMFTLP
-460 PESVGLGPEGAV
+460 PDSLGLGPEKAIYV
-472 FIRIPAVLLVATML
+472 RIPALLLVVTMV
-486 AVVLCVGLALRD
+486 AVVVCVVLCLRD
-498 RGHLAQVIY
+498 KGRLAQVVY
-507 VATVALA
+507 MAMVALMS
-514 VVGFLGVYGFVVM
+514 VGVLGVYGFVVM

-543 ILMSGLILVTAI
+543 ILMSALILVTAI
-555 DVLLFRGARSLGAIR
+555 DVLLFRGARSLGPIR

-585 CVTTV
+585 CVTIV

-597 FVRSGLREG
+597 FVRSGLREN
-606 WHIYGVLRDTS
+606 WHIYGVVRDTS

-629 QMVGGITLVF
+629 QMVGGITLLF
-639 LAVVS
+639 LTAVS
-644 FLFWLSGLN
+644 FLFWLSGL
-653 DPEDVIPR
+653 DEKEHVP
-661 ADNPLG
+661 
-667 PVLEPAGQ
+667 EPAGSD
-675 PTAGEGP
+675 